1 MAGIDRARGSL
12 PGGQTVRRAW
22 RRLVAVVHRDRI
34 DRELDEDVRAHLE
47 LAERD
52 ARSAGLSPDEARRA
66 ALQCFGPIQAMKE
79 AHRDE
84 RGLPGLE
91 HLVRDVRYGLRAM
104 GRSPRFAAVAVCTL
118 ALGIGANT
126 AIFSVV
132 DAVLLRPLPYRDA
145 DRLVTIA
152 SNTGPGMRREAFT
165 AVSYP
170 DYQDISRLTD
180 AVAGAAAY
188 SNDRYNLIDAGEP
201 REVQVTRATPNL
213 LSVLGIS
220 PVVGRGFT
228 AGEAHAPVAIVSHAL
243 WLSDFGGD
251 MRALGRPI
259 FLDGKPFTII
269 GVMPGNVPFPD
280 ASTEAWI
287 PIWWGIADAPAMAE
301 MRLYRAFSMVAR
313 LAPGASLGKLR
324 DDLDLLGKHI
334 TASGEATSKF
344 GTGERFAATALRD
357 QVAGDARQPLLILF
371 GAVALVLLIAC
382 VNAANLLVARANG
395 RQKEFAVRRAIGAGR
410 WALVRQLLVESVL
423 LALAAG
429 IVGLLLA
436 AAGLDVLAAQLPHGY
451 VAGIDGRVLGFTVVL
466 ATATGLG
473 FGIVPALR
481 ASAPALDQSI
491 RDGAGATVGRSHRRA
506 RNLLIVSE
514 IALALVL
521 LVGSALLV
529 RSFIAV
535 TTINPGFNPQGLL
548 TARIRLT
555 PERYPTVSQKRAFF
569 AELVQRLRTQ
579 PGVSAIT
586 FSDGAPLSGRR
597 RMVGT
602 NPQRIRPEDPDQFLA
617 VEAIAVGPDYFSTMR
632 IPILQG
638 RGIAADDEREGA
650 PPVCVVS
657 KSLADRLWPGRNPIG
672 QPGMGRRDDVK
683 VVGVVS
689 DVRSESL
696 ERAGGLAVYSPTTDD
711 DRAYDEMWLVLRSAH
726 PLRVAPALQAA
737 VRSLDATQ
745 PIAEIATY
753 DQIIQQQY
761 ARLRLITALITL
773 FAALALVLAVIG
785 IAGVTAY
792 AVSQRTRELG
802 IRIALGARTI
812 DVLRLLLSETV
823 LLVVIGLGI
832 GSAAAFGSTR
842 VLRSLLYGV
851 TSTDPTTFGA
861 AALALGLVALVATY
875 VPARRA
881 GRVDPVVALRNV

>member
-1 MAGIDRARGSL
+1 M
-12 PGGQTVRRAW
+12 RRAW
-22 RRLVAVVHRDRI
+22 QRLLALIHRDRI
-34 DRELDEDVRAHLE
+34 DRELDEEVRAHLE

-52 ARSAGLSPDEARRA
+52 ARSAGLSPDDARRDA
-66 ALQCFGPIQAMKE
+66 FLRFGPIDAMKE

-84 RGLPGLE
+84 RGVPWLE
-91 HLVRDVRYGLRAM
+91 HLGRDVRDGLRATR
-104 GRSPRFAAVAVCTL
+104 RSPRFAAVAVCTL

-126 AIFSVV
+126 AIFTVV
-132 DAVLLRPLPYRDA
+132 NAVLLRPLPYREA

-152 SNTGPGMRREAFT
+152 SNTDPGMRREAFT
-165 AVSYP
+165 ALSYP
-170 DYQDISRLTD
+170 DYQDISKLTD
-180 AVAGAAAY
+180 AIEGVAAY

-220 PVVGRGFT
+220 PAIGRAFA
-228 AGEAHAPVAIVSHAL
+228 AGEAHAPVALISHAL
-243 WLSDFGGD
+243 WISDFGGD
-251 MRALGRPI
+251 PRALGRPI
-259 FLDGKPFTII
+259 SLDGKPFTII
-269 GVMPGNVPFPD
+269 GVMPTDGPFPD
-280 ASTEAWI
+280 ESTEVWI

-301 MRLYRAFSMVAR
+301 MRLYRAFSTVAR
-313 LAPGASLGKLR
+313 LAPGASLGRLR
-324 DDLDLLGKHI
+324 EDLDVLAKRI
-334 TASGEATSKF
+334 TASGAATSKF
-344 GTGERFAATALRD
+344 GTGETFAATLLRD
-357 QVAGDARQPLLILF
+357 RLAGDARQPLLILF

-382 VNAANLLVARANG
+382 VNAANLLIARANV
-395 RQKEFAVRRAIGAGR
+395 REKEFAVRRAIGAGR
-410 WALVRQLLVESVL
+410 RAIVRQLLVESGL
-423 LALAAG
+423 LALAAAL
-429 IVGLLLA
+429 VGLLFA
-436 AAGLDVLAAQLPHGY
+436 AVGLDLLAGQLPHGY
-451 VAGIDGRVLGFTVVL
+451 TVGIDGRVLGFTVLL
-466 ATATGLG
+466 AAATGLG

-481 ASAPALDQSI
+481 ASAPALEQSL
-491 RDGAGATVGRSHRRA
+491 RDSAGATVGRSHRRA

-529 RSFIAV
+529 RSFIGV
-535 TTINPGFNPQGLL
+535 TTINPGFDPRGLL

-555 PERYPTVSQKRAFF
+555 PEPYATVSQKRAFF
-569 AELVQRLRTQ
+569 DEVVQRLRTQ
-579 PGVSAIT
+579 PDVGAIT
-586 FSDGAPLSGRR
+586 FTGEAPLSGRR

-602 NPQRIRPEDPDQFLA
+602 NPQRIRPDDPDQFLA
-617 VEAIAVGPDYFSTMR
+617 VEAVAVGPNYFSTMH

-638 RGIAADDEREGA
+638 RGITADDEREGA

-657 KSLADRLWPGRNPIG
+657 KSLAERLWPGRNPIG

-711 DRAYDEMWLVLRSAH
+711 DRSYNEMWLVLRSAH

-737 VRSLDATQ
+737 VRTLDAVQ

-773 FAALALVLAVIG
+773 FAVLALVLAVIG

-802 IRIALGARTI
+802 IRIALGARAI
-812 DVLRLLLSETV
+812 DVLGLLLSETV
-823 LLVVIGLGI
+823 VLVAVGLGI
-832 GSAAAFGSTR
+832 GWTAALASTR
-842 VLRSLLYGV
+842 ALRSLLYGV
-851 TSTDPTTFGA
+851 TSTDPMTFGA

-881 GRVDPVVALRNV
+881 ARVDPVAALRSE